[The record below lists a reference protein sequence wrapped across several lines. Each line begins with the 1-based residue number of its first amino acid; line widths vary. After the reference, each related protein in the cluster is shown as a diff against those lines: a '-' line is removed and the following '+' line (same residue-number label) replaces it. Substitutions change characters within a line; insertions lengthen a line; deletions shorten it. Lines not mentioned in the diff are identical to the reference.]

1 MPGICCLAGEA
12 SNQPRRLQSM
22 AESIKH
28 EDWHLV
34 DMYSAPFCAIARV
47 HLGIF
52 NTEPQPVFNEDKS
65 RLIFMDG
72 KIYDYED
79 ERENLRR
86 RGHVFNLAN
95 NDAEFCLHLYEELG
109 KDFVKQLNGTFAIVI
124 YDSKQQKLL
133 VANDR
138 YGLRPLYYAVD
149 SNRLLIASEV
159 KALLQIV
166 PNSGLNDEAIADWFY
181 FGKLLG
187 NKTFFTDINVLSPA
201 SILEYQ
207 DGQVNIEKY
216 WDFEFNQATNISED
230 ELVEGLVSS
239 FRQSV
244 ARRLTGNHRYGL
256 ALSGGLDSRA
266 IAAAMGDSASQ
277 LPAFTFGV
285 RGCDEVRIAHT
296 IAQKLG
302 MKHHIIELN
311 PDELPVH
318 FKDVVYLT
326 DGMDYVGVSFLP
338 QAYEEYRKHI
348 DVNFNGLEGDVLL
361 GEYFLGKNLMQ
372 AKGEEE
378 IVQALYRSTC
388 TFPENMRLNL
398 FKPSYYNKIRG
409 MPLHSLRGELQQT
422 RGSQPGNRATHFA
435 IRSVVWRTDLMGC
448 VIGRNKVE
456 EAYPFFDNDFI
467 DWVQRIPPDLRL
479 NCRIYRQFLKK
490 LSPELAGVTR
500 QLTGVPADASWFLSK
515 LGIYYQQSKIAL
527 KLLLHRLSAGNIY
540 VRNTFGYLSLNE
552 LFLVN
557 ENWRKAVEDII
568 ADEFSLSREYL
579 NIDYVKRLLA
589 EHGKILPPWQ
599 VTKQKRFTADYSTQ
613 LSFIVAFELFLRLFL
628 KNRVIK
634 D

>member
-1 MPGICCLAGEA
+1 MPGICCLVGEV
-12 SNQPRRLQSM
+12 SNQQNSLQSM

-34 DMYSAPFCAIARV
+34 DKYSAPACGIARI

-52 NTEPQPVFNEDKS
+52 NPEPQPVFNEDKS
-65 RLIFMDG
+65 LCIFMDG

-79 ERENLRR
+79 KKRDLRR
-86 RGHVFNLAN
+86 RGHVFNFTS

-109 KDFVKQLNGTFAIVI
+109 KDFVKQLDGSFAIII

-133 VANDR
+133 VVNDR

-159 KALLQIV
+159 KALLQIQ
-166 PNSGLNDEAIADWFY
+166 PQSKLNDEAIADWFS

-187 NKTFFTDINVLSPA
+187 NKTFFKNINVLSPA
-201 SILEYQ
+201 SILEYR
-207 DGQVNIEKY
+207 DGKLNIEKY
-216 WDFEFNQATNISED
+216 WDFEFNQATNISQD

-239 FRQSV
+239 FRKSV
-244 ARRLTGNHRYGL
+244 ARRLTGNHRYGIG
-256 ALSGGLDSRA
+256 LSGGLDSRA
-266 IAAAMGDSASQ
+266 IAVAMGDSASRVT
-277 LPAFTFGV
+277 AFTFGV
-285 RGCDEVRIAHT
+285 RGCDEARIAHT
-296 IAQKLG
+296 IAEKLG

-311 PDELPVH
+311 PDELPLY

-326 DGMDYVGVSFLP
+326 DGMDYIGVSFLP
-338 QAYEEYRKHI
+338 LAYGEYRKHI
-348 DVNFNGLEGDVLL
+348 DVLFHGLEGDVLL
-361 GEYFLGKNLMQ
+361 GEYYLNNNLLQ

-378 IVQALYRSTC
+378 ITRVLYRSTC
-388 TFPENMRLNL
+388 TFSENMRLNL

-409 MPLHSLRGELQQT
+409 MPLNSLRGELQQT

-435 IRSVVWRTDLMGC
+435 IRSVIWRTNLMGC

-467 DWVQRIPPDLRL
+467 DWVQRIPPDLRV
-479 NCRIYRQFLKK
+479 NHQIYRQFLKK

-527 KLLLHRLSAGNIY
+527 KLLLHRLSAGKIY
-540 VRNTFGYLSLNE
+540 VRNTFGYLSLDE

-557 ENWRKAVEDII
+557 KNWRKAVGDII
-568 ADEFSLSREYL
+568 ADEFLLSREYL

-589 EHGKILPPWQ
+589 EHGKILPPCQ
-599 VTKQKRFTADYSTQ
+599 VTKQKRFTANYSTP
-613 LSFIVAFELFLRLFL
+613 LSFIVAFELFLRLFVE
-628 KNRVIK
+628 NHVSQG
-634 D
+634 